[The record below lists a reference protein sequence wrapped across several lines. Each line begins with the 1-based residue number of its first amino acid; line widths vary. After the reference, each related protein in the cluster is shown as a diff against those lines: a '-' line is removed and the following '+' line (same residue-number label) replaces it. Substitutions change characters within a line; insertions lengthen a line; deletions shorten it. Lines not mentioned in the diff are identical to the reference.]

1 MYSTHLI
8 LREKPRPERDGGSWG
23 SHSHNF
29 FFPALVRVR
38 RLLAVTTVM
47 DGGREQSC
55 LAWKGRLRGGQAPT

>member
-1 MYSTHLI
+1 MHSTHLI
-8 LREKPRPERDGGSWG
+8 LREKPRPERDESWG
-23 SHSHNF
+23 SRSHNF

-55 LAWKGRLRGGQAPT
+55 LA